1 MKLYLKVLT
10 VNSLIFLSIQSAQAE
25 KSTPYIDAL
34 SNEAEQTNIKPN
46 KKAIITDIG
55 PEPAIVPN
63 PSDNIDILSKKVLK
77 RLKQL
82 LTSSSSKEE
91 KQQTIAE
98 IVSSSVKKGH
108 KIDNIQNAVNDA
120 MTALSKQGD
129 LEVNPETIEVVEET
143 INAIVTASKD
153 IAQGNPNDPYI
164 KSLIAEANETST
176 STVIT
181 IVVLNGDSL
190 SAIAGKVYG
199 SFSKY
204 KLLYEANKDI
214 LKDPDSI
221 FIGQILKIP
230 PLR

>member
-1 MKLYLKVLT
+1 MKQYLKILT

-25 KSTPYIDAL
+25 KSNPYIDAL
-34 SNEAEQTNIKPN
+34 SNEAEQTKMKPN
-46 KKAIITDIG
+46 KNAIITGKG
-55 PEPAIVPN
+55 PEPAIAPN
-63 PSDNIDILSKKVLK
+63 PSDDIDLLSKKVLK
-77 RLKQL
+77 SLKQL
-82 LTSSSSKEE
+82 LTGTSSKEE

-108 KIDNIQNAVNDA
+108 KIDNIQRAVNDA
-120 MTALSKQGD
+120 MTALSEQGN
-129 LEVNPETIEVVEET
+129 LEINPETIEVVEET
-143 INAIVTASKD
+143 INGIVTASKD
-153 IAQGNPNDPYI
+153 IAQGDPNDPYI
-164 KSLIAEANETST
+164 KSLIAEANDTTT
-176 STVIT
+176 STVRT

-199 SFSKY
+199 SYSKY

-230 PLR
+230 PL

>member
-1 MKLYLKVLT
+1 MKQYLKILT
-10 VNSLIFLSIQSAQAE
+10 VNSLIFLSIQLVQAE
-25 KSTPYIDAL
+25 KSNPYIDAL
-34 SNEAEQTNIKPN
+34 SNEAEQTKIKPN
-46 KKAIITDIG
+46 KKAIITDTG
-55 PEPAIVPN
+55 PEPAIAPN
-63 PSDNIDILSKKVLK
+63 PSDDIDILSKKVLK

-82 LTSSSSKEE
+82 LTGSSSKEE

-108 KIDNIQNAVNDA
+108 KIDNIQSAVNDA
-120 MTALSKQGD
+120 MIALSEQGN
-129 LEVNPETIEVVEET
+129 LEVDPETIEVVEET
-143 INAIVTASKD
+143 INDIVTASKN

-176 STVIT
+176 TTVRT

-199 SFSKY
+199 SISKY